1 MGNWVA
7 NSSTKGARA
16 DESALRIMEE
26 VKRMI
31 LNSEILP
38 GQQIRQEQLAAALQV
53 SRQPIREA
61 LRQLVS
67 EGLIVHQHNVG
78 FSVARLSV
86 EEFDQIY
93 TLREMIE
100 TEIIR
105 SLPAPSPAQLV
116 EIRRLHKAIE
126 KAAET
131 MDLVEMKLRNRDFHH
146 AIFQLSPLTLLQKEL
161 QRIWT
166 LAMPYHDVYLHTQEG
181 RRRVVA
187 EHAEI
192 VQAVADNDNERLI
205 TLMNTHRAGSSQQ
218 MNLLLDGQGTG
229 RQPKT
234 VRSAVSV

>member
-67 EGLIVHQHNVG
+67 EGLIAHQHNVG

-105 SLPAPSPAQLV
+105 SLPAPSRAQLV

-131 MDLVEMKLRNRDFHH
+131 MDLVEMKLRNRDFHY

-218 MNLLLDGQGTG
+218 MNLLLDGPGTG